1 MTHLFHV
8 LRSLPTLTRGL
19 AAGALVAAFAAAAS
33 VVLSPHEE
41 AIEPS
46 TRVAIRV
53 DCANNPAACERAE
66 ALALDVW
73 SEQRGPGLPLDVVV
87 PSTAL
92 DELAAAGVAWTVIS
106 PDIDVDARV
115 ESARLQQAAAADA
128 ASDRD
133 WFAEYRD
140 YKAISARMQELADAA
155 PERAT
160 LHGIG
165 ASLDGRPLWAL
176 RVHADKGDA
185 SDATDATDAT
195 DGDAAAAVPMLL
207 NGTQHAREW
216 IAAMATT
223 CVADRLVREYDSDPA
238 IQKLVDTTEIWI
250 VPVVNPDGY
259 QYSWGQDRYWRKNR
273 REGHGVDLN
282 RNFSVAWGGA
292 GSSGFKRAQTY
303 RGASPFSEKET
314 VALRELAKREEIKL
328 HIDFHAYGQLVL
340 YPWNHSDKPS
350 DDHARFTA
358 LGDRLASAIYAQHGT
373 QYRLM
378 RGVELY
384 TSAGTMSD
392 WMYGEAGA
400 LSFTIELRP
409 RGGTGFVLPPDQIR
423 PTCDEALAAVL
434 ALRAPL

>member
-1 MTHLFHV
+1 MGV
-8 LRSLPTLTRGL
+8 LNLLDVARSTPALTRGL
-19 AAGALVAAFAAAAS
+19 AVGALAAAFAAAAT
-33 VVLSPHEE
+33 VVLAPATPTPADH
-41 AIEPS
+41 AATRVA

-53 DCANNPAACERAE
+53 DCTDEATCARAE
-66 ALALDVW
+66 SVAVDVW
-73 SEQRGPGLPLDVVV
+73 SEERGPRMPLDVVV
-87 PSTAL
+87 ESTAL
-92 DELAAAGVAWTVIS
+92 DDLAAAGVSWTVIDA
-106 PDIDVDARV
+106 DIDASARV
-115 ESARLQQAAAADA
+115 EAERLRQPAAAGG
-128 ASDRD
+128 D

-140 YKAISARMQELADAA
+140 YTAISTHLQELADGA
-155 PERAT
+155 PTRAS

-165 ASLDGRPLWAL
+165 SSLDGRPLWAL
-176 RVHADKGDA
+176 RIH
-185 SDATDATDAT
+185 TDR
-195 DGDAAAAVPMLL
+195 DGDNDDTPMLI

-216 IAAMATT
+216 IAAMVTT
-223 CVADRLVREYDSDPA
+223 CVADRLVREYDDNPA
-238 IQKLVDTTEIWI
+238 IRQLVDTTEVWV

-303 RGASPFSEKET
+303 RGGRPFSENET
-314 VALRELAKREEIKL
+314 TALRDLAKREAIKL

-340 YPWNHSDKPS
+340 YPWNYSDKPT
-350 DDHARFTA
+350 DDQKRFAA
-358 LGDRLASAIYAQHGT
+358 LGDRLASAIYAQHET

-400 LSFTIELRP
+400 VSFTIELRP

-423 PTCDEALAAVL
+423 PTCDEGLAAVL